1 MWLIIAGLVLL
12 ASVGGFIYL
21 TAGFHRFGFMKKLGE
36 DHKISSWL
44 ISAAAIAVM
53 GGIWG
58 LINIWSVMI
67 VLIHLFFFW
76 LGADAVSAFISR
88 CRKKKPKRNYA
99 GAAALLVTTV
109 YLSIG
114 WFLAHAVVR
123 TDYDLQTDK
132 SIGSQGL
139 RIALVADSHL
149 GITLD
154 GDQFARQMKRINE
167 DEPDMVIVAGDFVD
181 DDSERKDMVRAC
193 EAIGNI
199 KTKYGVFYS
208 LGNHDKGYFSSGR
221 DFTIDDV
228 ISELEKNGVTV
239 LMDEAVM
246 IDENIC
252 IIGRK
257 DKSEEASGGRK
268 TMAELTAGM
277 PEKSYKIVIDHQPND
292 YAAEAAGGADL
303 VLSGHT
309 HGGHIFPAG
318 YIGVLIGANDRAY
331 GTERRDGTDFVVTS
345 GISGWAIPFKTG
357 CKSEYV
363 LIDVEGSN

>member
-1 MWLIIAGLVLL
+1 MWLIIAALVLL
-12 ASVGGFIYL
+12 ASGGGFVYL
-21 TAGFHRFGFMKKLGE
+21 TAGFHRFGFMRELDKKS
-36 DHKISSWL
+36 KIASWVL
-44 ISAAAIAVM
+44 SAAAIALI

-76 LGADAVSAFISR
+76 LGADAVSAFIAR

-99 GAAALLVTTV
+99 GASALFITTI
-109 YLSIG
+109 YLAIG
-114 WFLAHAVVR
+114 WFLAHAVVQTDYGLR
-123 TDYDLQTDK
+123 TDK
-132 SIGSQGL
+132 NIGKDGM
-139 RIALVADSHL
+139 RIALIADSHI

-154 GDQFARQMKRINE
+154 GGEFAREMKRINA

-181 DDSERKDMVRAC
+181 DDSRRRDMVEAC
-193 EAIGNI
+193 AALGSI

-208 LGNHDKGYFSSGR
+208 LGNHDEGYFDGGR

-246 IDENIC
+246 VDENIC
-252 IIGRK
+252 VIGRK
-257 DKSEEASGGRK
+257 DRSEEISGGRK

-277 PEKSYKIVIDHQPND
+277 SPESYKIVIDHQPND

-331 GTERRDGTDFVVTS
+331 GTERRDATDFVVTS

-363 LIDVEGSN
+363 IIDVEEN

>member
-1 MWLIIAGLVLL
+1 MWLIIAVLALLV
-12 ASVGGFIYL
+12 SGGGFIYL
-21 TAGFHRFGFMKKLGE
+21 TAGFHRFGFIKELGKKS
-36 DHKISSWL
+36 KIASWAL
-44 ISAAAIAVM
+44 SAAAIAVI

-58 LINIWSVMI
+58 LINIYAVMI
-67 VLIHLFFFW
+67 ALIHLFLFW
-76 LGADAVSAFISR
+76 LGADAVSALVTL
-88 CRKKKPKRNYA
+88 CRKKKPERNYA
-99 GAAALLVTTV
+99 GGAALFITTV
-109 YLSIG
+109 YLTIG
-114 WFLAHAVVR
+114 WFFAHAVVR
-123 TDYDLQTDK
+123 TDYDISTDK
-132 SIGSQGL
+132 NIGTNGM
-139 RIALVADSHL
+139 RIALIADSHL

-154 GDQFARQMKRINE
+154 GRKFAQEMKRINA
-167 DEPDMVIVAGDFVD
+167 DEPDMVVVAGDFVD
-181 DDSERKDMVRAC
+181 DDSKRSDMVRAC
-193 EAIGNI
+193 AALGSI

-208 LGNHDKGYFSSGR
+208 PGNHDKGYFSGGR

-246 IDENIC
+246 VDGNIC
-252 IIGRK
+252 VIGRK
-257 DKSEEASGGRK
+257 DKSEESDGGRK

-277 PEKSYKIVIDHQPND
+277 SPESYKIVIDHQPND

-318 YIGVLIGANDRAY
+318 YIGVLIGANDMAY
-331 GTERRDGTDFVVTS
+331 GTERIDSTDFVVTS

-363 LIDVEGSN
+363 IIDVEESN